1 MNNNTLSLR
10 TVIIRHWKKDT
21 FLKPALI
28 YFKWSKASKYCVR
41 MKGKYG
47 SYNQREVRLFSL
59 NITIISLQFFNNVFS
74 LTTPKERQII
84 NKAQKKK
91 TVSRQRRIN
100 SIKALKDYFE
110 DGLLIPSYI
119 YFRSMAYLTG
129 LERDF
134 LLKGTSAARF
144 VSLLF

>member
-1 MNNNTLSLR
+1 
-10 TVIIRHWKKDT
+10 
-21 FLKPALI
+21 
-28 YFKWSKASKYCVR
+28 

-91 TVSRQRRIN
+91 SVSRQRRIN